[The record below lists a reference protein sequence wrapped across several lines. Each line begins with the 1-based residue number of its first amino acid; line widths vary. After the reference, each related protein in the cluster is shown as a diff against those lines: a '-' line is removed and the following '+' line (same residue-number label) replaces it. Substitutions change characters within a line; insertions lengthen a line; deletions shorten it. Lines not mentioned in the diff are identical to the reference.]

1 MKGSFVDS
9 STTIFIFG
17 AVASILFIVS
27 NYVLNRNL
35 VIILQTAAISVLVLQ
50 YSVVMGLFA
59 IAILNAMFIV
69 RNFFFY
75 IKKWERFYPLFGVI
89 SLIIFTAVYVW
100 LQIIPDLNTTGTVQ
114 LATIFPLLAAWFSTI
129 ALAQINIFRLK
140 VFFAIA
146 SLSWVM
152 FDIVL
157 GLWGNIIG
165 DGFSFIAGLIAIS
178 RIVWLERKS
187 NSELR

>member
-17 AVASILFIVS
+17 AVASVLFIAS

-89 SLIIFTAVYVW
+89 SLVIFTAIYVW

-129 ALAQINIFRLK
+129 ALAQVNIFRLK
-140 VFFAIA
+140 IFFAIA

>member
-1 MKGSFVDS
+1 MDS

-17 AVASILFIVS
+17 AVASVLFIAS

-75 IKKWERFYPLFGVI
+75 IKKWERFYPLFGII
-89 SLIIFTAVYVW
+89 SLVIFTAVYVW

-129 ALAQINIFRLK
+129 ALAQVNIFRLK
-140 VFFAIA
+140 IFFAIA

>member
-17 AVASILFIVS
+17 AVASILFIAS